1 MNRAKQ
7 IINKTLS
14 IIGVLFLAGCETSKP
29 DWGKYRG
36 VSAHPHIDNERITL
50 QQLNTHSEQIE
61 AEAAHLDMS
70 VVSYLHAV
78 NNDKIRRPAIS
89 TINPVEYYSSSNTTS
104 YNPIV
109 APLYQAYDP
118 QYPDLPQ
125 ISPVFVT
132 RADARA
138 YADSNNSS
146 GGTPTGHKYIVREV
160 NYRYE
165 VRHQN
170 DDVNDVIFTSYR
182 LNDSEKYLNTYKA
195 NHTDL
200 VIFDLM
206 DSVVVGVNTP

>member
-61 AEAAHLDMS
+61 AEAAYLDMS

-78 NNDKIRRPAIS
+78 NNDKIRRPIIS

-109 APLYQAYDP
+109 AP
-118 QYPDLPQ
+118 
-125 ISPVFVT
+125 
-132 RADARA
+132 
-138 YADSNNSS
+138 
-146 GGTPTGHKYIVREV
+146 
-160 NYRYE
+160 
-165 VRHQN
+165 
-170 DDVNDVIFTSYR
+170 
-182 LNDSEKYLNTYKA
+182 
-195 NHTDL
+195 
-200 VIFDLM
+200 
-206 DSVVVGVNTP
+206 